1 MPDKT
6 CQMFDLSKKRWQ
18 WAAMLFMAFVWGA
31 SFILM
36 KRGLDALSYVQVA
49 ALRIFFSFLILLPL
63 SIKNLKLIN
72 RQNFWPLLGCG
83 LLGNFFPAFLFTLSE
98 TQISSSLAGFLNGLT
113 PFFTVIAGLLLFKH
127 KPNAFQSIGV
137 LIGFVGASILITNGN
152 FSSFGHVNL
161 YALLVVLATMMYGI
175 NSNIIRFKLSGLT
188 GVQIT
193 SLIFFMI
200 GIPAGIILISTDIG
214 AAMQHPAFATSIL
227 ATIVLATFG
236 SVITLFVYN
245 NLIHH
250 TSAIFASSVT
260 YIIPFFALLWG
271 ILDGDHIGAL
281 QIVSLVIILIGVYL
295 SSLRRKPKLL

>member
-1 MPDKT
+1 
-6 CQMFDLSKKRWQ
+6 MFDLSKRRWQ

-49 ALRIFFSFLILLPL
+49 AFRIFFSFLILLPI
-63 SIKNLKLIN
+63 SIRSLKLLTRKNI
-72 RQNFWPLLGCG
+72 WPLLGCG

-98 TQISSSLAGFLNGLT
+98 TQISSSLAGILNGLT
-113 PFFTVIAGLLLFKH
+113 PFFTVIAGLVLFKH
-127 KPNAFQSIGV
+127 KPNVYQIIGV
-137 LIGFVGASILITNGN
+137 AIGFAGASVLITNGN

-161 YALLVVLATMMYGI
+161 YALLVVVATMMYGI

-193 SLIFFMI
+193 SLIFFLI
-200 GIPAGIILISTDIG
+200 GLPAGIILFLTDLNS
-214 AAMQHPAFATSIL
+214 AVQHPAFMTSML
-227 ATIVLATFG
+227 ATMVLATFG
-236 SVITLFVYN
+236 SVITLFVFN

-271 ILDGDHIGAL
+271 IIDGEHIGKLHIFA
-281 QIVSLVIILIGVYL
+281 LVIILVGVYL

>member
-1 MPDKT
+1 MI
-6 CQMFDLSKKRWQ
+6 DLSKKRWQ
-18 WAAMLFMAFVWGA
+18 WAAMMFMAFVWGA

-72 RQNFWPLLGCG
+72 RNNLWPLLWCG

-98 TQISSSLAGFLNGLT
+98 TQITSSLAGILNGLT
-113 PFFTVIAGLLLFKH
+113 PFFTVIAGLVLFKH
-127 KPNAFQSIGV
+127 KPNIFQSIGV
-137 LIGFVGASILITNGN
+137 IIGFGGASILITNGN

-193 SLIFFMI
+193 SLIFFLI
-200 GIPAGIILISTDIG
+200 GIPAGIILMLTDIKV
-214 AAMQHPAFATSIL
+214 AMHHPAFLISIL

-236 SVITLFVYN
+236 SVITLFVFN

-271 ILDGDHIGAL
+271 ILDGDHIGLLQVVAL
-281 QIVSLVIILIGVYL
+281 VVILIGVYL

>member
-1 MPDKT
+1 
-6 CQMFDLSKKRWQ
+6 
-18 WAAMLFMAFVWGA
+18 
-31 SFILM
+31 M

-49 ALRIFFSFLILLPL
+49 ALRIFFSFLILLPI
-63 SIKNLKLIN
+63 SIKNLKLLN
-72 RQNFWPLLGCG
+72 RQNFLPLLGCG

-98 TQISSSLAGFLNGLT
+98 TQISSSLAGILNGLT

-236 SVITLFVYN
+236 SVITLFVFN

>member
-1 MPDKT
+1 
-6 CQMFDLSKKRWQ
+6 MFDLSKKRWQ

-49 ALRIFFSFLILLPL
+49 ALRIFFSFLILLPI
-63 SIKNLKLIN
+63 SVKNLKLLN
-72 RQNFWPLLGCG
+72 LKNFWPLLGCG

-98 TQISSSLAGFLNGLT
+98 TQISSSLAGILNGLT
-113 PFFTVIAGLLLFKH
+113 PFFTVIAGLVFFKH
-127 KPNAFQSIGV
+127 KPNIFQSIGV
-137 LIGFVGASILITNGN
+137 LIGFIGASILITNGN

-193 SLIFFMI
+193 SLIFFLI

-214 AAMQHPAFATSIL
+214 TAMRHPAFATSVM

-236 SVITLFVYN
+236 SVITLFVFN

-271 ILDGDHIGAL
+271 ILDGDQIGSL

>member
-1 MPDKT
+1 LPDKIGN
-6 CQMFDLSKKRWQ
+6 MFDLSKKRWQ

-49 ALRIFFSFLILLPL
+49 ASRIFFSFLILLPL

-72 RQNFWPLLGCG
+72 RNNFWQLLLCG

-98 TQISSSLAGFLNGLT
+98 TQITSSLAGILNGLT

-127 KPNAFQSIGV
+127 KPNIFQTIGV
-137 LIGFVGASILITNGN
+137 IVGFSGASILITNGN

-200 GIPAGIILISTDIG
+200 GIPAGIILMLTDIG
-214 AAMQHPAFATSIL
+214 AALQHPVFATSIM

-236 SVITLFVYN
+236 SVITLFVFN

-271 ILDGDHIGAL
+271 ILDGDHIGTL
-281 QIVSLVIILIGVYL
+281 QIISLIVILIGVYL

>member
-1 MPDKT
+1 
-6 CQMFDLSKKRWQ
+6 MFDLSKKRWQ

-49 ALRIFFSFLILLPL
+49 ALRIFFSFLILLPI
-63 SIKNLKLIN
+63 SVKNLKLLN
-72 RQNFWPLLGCG
+72 LKNFWPLLGCG

-98 TQISSSLAGFLNGLT
+98 TQISSSLAGILNGLT
-113 PFFTVIAGLLLFKH
+113 PFFTVIAGLVFFKH
-127 KPNAFQSIGV
+127 KPNIFQSIGV
-137 LIGFVGASILITNGN
+137 LIGFIGASILITNGN

-175 NSNIIRFKLSGLT
+175 NSNIIRFKLSELT

-193 SLIFFMI
+193 SLIFFLI

-214 AAMQHPAFATSIL
+214 TAMRHPAFATSVM

-236 SVITLFVYN
+236 SVITLFVFN

-271 ILDGDHIGAL
+271 ILDGDQIGSL